1 LRIGW
6 NDWNRGI
13 SLSIRFRTATR
24 PNYHSRHGEAPAL
37 DEIFCQKLAQAAA
50 FVIVSTADA
59 GPVDATVAD
68 RFRIRPV
75 NLNFEA
81 TDV

>member
-1 LRIGW
+1 MPRRLM
-6 NDWNRGI
+6 N
-13 SLSIRFRTATR
+13 LF
-24 PNYHSRHGEAPAL
+24 
-37 DEIFCQKLAQAAA
+37 QKLAQAAA
-50 FVIVSTADA
+50 FVIVSTTDA

-68 RFRIRPV
+68 RFRIGPV